1 MSPEFTA
8 EEREVLS
15 RHFSNLDS
23 PVYTLTDLPDVTKA
37 ALFARYSR
45 SPKSLRRLFLDEFC
59 SSGDAEPARG
69 TDQGVARS
77 EALFSRVLA
86 DYGDDSV
93 AQLAGV
99 HVALEGI
106 SNLATK
112 VVERPRLAAY
122 LEQSTRYIPYDF
134 RDALGR
140 YRYVR
145 PPELQGSDLDRFES
159 EMDGLFESYSYL
171 TARVTD
177 RLFAASGGVEALP
190 SAMRATLRAF
200 ALDAT
205 RGLLPAATAS
215 NVGVFASAQ
224 ALEQLVLHL
233 AAHPL
238 GEMRLLGDQLQR
250 ELERE
255 IPSMVTRLS
264 RPERRDPWVEYLR
277 ATRHGLGGLAKEI
290 AAAHAGAE
298 PLGSHPLTGPLGSS
312 VALVGWD
319 SDAESRVG
327 AAIMAETLGIG
338 AAEAAGLVASM
349 SEAELDKLFGAYCG
363 QRENRRHRPGRA
375 FERTRYHFSIEADY
389 GAFRDLQRHR
399 MLSIFWAD
407 LGCEMG
413 YFTSPKLTE
422 DEADAYA
429 SSLERAAEYHRELR
443 LSHGAKVAAYAV
455 PMAYRIYFDIE
466 LNAREGTHLIELRS
480 APQGHES
487 YREVAQLM
495 YRCIAEVAR
504 HRRIAE
510 AMTHVDMSAGES
522 GRLTSIQRQEHKKP
536 EGPGA
541 SKADGASEGV
551 GR

>member
-23 PVYTLTDLPDVTKA
+23 HVYTLTDLPDVTKA

-45 SPKSLRRLFLDEFC
+45 SPKSLRRLFLDEFL
-59 SSGDAEPARG
+59 SGGEGVPRASAGE
-69 TDQGVARS
+69 GVARS

-145 PPELQGSDLDRFES
+145 PPELQGSDLARFES
-159 EMDGLFESYSYL
+159 EMDGLFDAYSRL

-177 RLFAASGGVEALP
+177 RLFAASGGVDALP
-190 SAMRATLRAF
+190 SAMRATLRAL

-205 RGLLPAATAS
+205 RGMLPAATAS
-215 NVGVFASAQ
+215 NVGVYASAQ

-238 GEMRLLGDQLQR
+238 AEMRALGGELQR

-264 RPERRDPWVEYLR
+264 RPERREPWVEYLR
-277 ATRHGLGGLAKEI
+277 RTRHGLAGLAGRIE
-290 AAAHAGAE
+290 AAHPDAMPVSVERLA
-298 PLGSHPLTGPLGSS
+298 GPLGSS
-312 VALVGWD
+312 VALVDWD
-319 SDAESRVG
+319 ADAELRVA
-327 AAIMAETLGIG
+327 AAIMTEALGID
-338 AAEAAGLVASM
+338 AATAEGLAGSMEGTEVDELFAAYSGN
-349 SEAELDKLFGAYCG
+349 
-363 QRENRRHRPGRA
+363 RENRRHRPGRA

-399 MLSIFWAD
+399 MLSISWAD

-413 YFTSPKLTE
+413 YFTSPKLAE
-422 DEADAYA
+422 GEADAYA
-429 SSLERAAEYHRELR
+429 SSLERAAEYHRDLR
-443 LSHGAKVAAYAV
+443 RSHGPEVAAYAV
-455 PMAYRIYFDIE
+455 PMAYRIRFDFE
-466 LNAREGTHLIELRS
+466 LNAREAMHLIELRS

-495 YRCIAEVAR
+495 YRCIADRVR
-504 HRRIAE
+504 HRRIAG
-510 AMTHVDMSAGES
+510 AMIHVDLSAGEA
-522 GRLTSIQRQEHKKP
+522 GRLTSIQREERKRSTTG
-536 EGPGA
+536 EGSDDGGA
-541 SKADGASEGV
+541 SQGV

>member
-1 MSPEFTA
+1 MTPEFTA
-8 EEREVLS
+8 EERSVLA
-15 RHFSNLDS
+15 RHFSNLDG
-23 PVYTLTDLPDVTKA
+23 PVYALTDLPDVTKA

-45 SPKSLRRLFLDEFC
+45 SPKSLRRLFLDEFAT
-59 SSGDAEPARG
+59 SGGGGERG
-69 TDQGVARS
+69 GSEEGLARS

-112 VVERPRLAAY
+112 VVERPRLGAY

-145 PPELQGSDLDRFES
+145 PPELEGSEFARFEE
-159 EMDGLFESYSYL
+159 EMDALFDAYSSL

-177 RLFAASGGVEALP
+177 RLFASSGGVESLP
-190 SAMRATLRAF
+190 PAMRATLRAF

-215 NVGVFASAQ
+215 NVGIFASAQ
-224 ALEQLVLHL
+224 TLEQLVLHL

-238 GEMRLLGDQLQR
+238 GEMRLLGEQLQR

-255 IPSMVTRLS
+255 IPSMVSRLS
-264 RPERRDPWVEYLR
+264 RPERREPWVEYLR
-277 ATRHGLGGLAKEI
+277 STRHALASLARSIVSAHSGIGGAQTIHLD
-290 AAAHAGAE
+290 
-298 PLGSHPLTGPLGSS
+298 GPLGSQ
-312 VALVGWD
+312 VDLVDWD
-319 SDAESRVG
+319 PDAERRVG
-327 AAIMAETLGIG
+327 AAIVVEALGLGAVEAGELAASIG
-338 AAEAAGLVASM
+338 
-349 SEAELDKLFGAYCG
+349 EAELDALFAQYCG
-363 QRENRRHRPGRA
+363 ERGNRRHRPGRA
-375 FERTRYHFSIEADY
+375 FERTRYHFGVVSDY

-399 MLSIFWAD
+399 MLSISWGD

-413 YFTSPKLTE
+413 YFTSPKLTD
-422 DEADAYA
+422 DEAAAYA
-429 SSLERAAEYHRELR
+429 SSLERAADYHRSLAE
-443 LSHGAKVAAYAV
+443 SHGAKVASYAV
-455 PMAYRIYFDIE
+455 PMAFRIRFDLE
-466 LNAREGTHLIELRS
+466 LNAREAMHLIELRS

-495 YRCIAEVAR
+495 YRAIAEGAL
-504 HRRIAE
+504 HRRISG
-510 AMTHVDMSAGES
+510 AMSHVDMSAGEG
-522 GRLTSIQRQEHKKP
+522 GRLASIERQEQKRSAP
-536 EGPGA
+536 
-541 SKADGASEGV
+541 
-551 GR
+551 